1 MKKLIRDKIV
11 KYYKESEFE
20 HITNQE
26 ELNEFYALK
35 VYEELDEIQ
44 RSGHKDV
51 TEFADL
57 IQVAISFAN
66 ANGFTLPIVMT
77 AVQKK
82 ADEKANL
89 VILLC

>member
-1 MKKLIRDKIV
+1 MKKLIRDKII

-20 HITNQE
+20 HITNQK

-44 RSGHKDV
+44 RSDHKDI

-82 ADEKANL
+82 QTKEVNL
-89 VILLC
+89 AILLY

>member
-1 MKKLIRDKIV
+1 MKKLIRDKII

-20 HITNQE
+20 YITNQK

-44 RSGHKDV
+44 RSDHKDI

-82 ADEKANL
+82 QTKEVNL
-89 VILLC
+89 AILLY